1 MDITVR
7 NRDVGGR
14 DGIYAVRIA
23 RCPRGHDLHAPGRK
37 SIGIPDVDV
46 IPRRVAESD
55 PVQREVLDVAQYD
68 ETRHLLIS
76 VQHLA
81 LVRQLPPRG
90 ASAHDPVPAPAVD
103 RSVAHDT
110 AVADVLPEQ
119 EGLASLAMRVGKD
132 PAASRRHVIDSGIAG
147 RGQYRVGI
155 HNQGDARTQRQW
167 TAQKYTLV
175 AVGPELDRLSGDAVI
190 HGVLYTIGIE
200 MPLRCRR
207 QHIVRSGNSGTQH
220 DTGWRNGRLH
230 DLPHVLRV
238 CRRHAAEGDGD
249 EDRNQADGSQGTTLV
264 KSAGSER
271 PAEPSAA
278 AGTSWAWSAAPCR
291 FVIRSEPIGPLRQAI
306 SEIDGGLGGLVFGKA
321 MLGDE
326 PRQKSAVDP
335 ACDVVARRNR
345 EERARVVVEAD
356 RVVEARGLRR
366 QLAEAAQP
374 LGTVV
379 KPPGGTQF
387 EHPV

>member
-7 NRDVGGR
+7 NRNVGGR

-23 RCPRGHDLHAPGRK
+23 RCPRGRDLHAPGRE
-37 SIGIPDVDV
+37 SIGIPDIDV

-55 PVQREVLDVAQYD
+55 PVQREVLDVAQHD
-68 ETRHLLIS
+68 ETRHLLIP
-76 VQHLA
+76 VKHLA

-90 ASAHDPVPAPAVD
+90 ASAHDAVPAPAVD
-103 RSVAHDT
+103 RSVAHDA
-110 AVADVLPEQ
+110 AVADALPEQ
-119 EGLASLAMRVGKD
+119 EGLASLAMRVGKN
-132 PAASRRHVIDSGIAG
+132 PAASRRHVIDSGVAG

-175 AVGPELDRLSGDAVI
+175 AVGPELDRPSRGAVI

-200 MPLRCRR
+200 MPFRRGR

-230 DLPHVLRV
+230 DMPYVLSV
-238 CRRHAAEGDGD
+238 CRRHAAEGDRD

-271 PAEPSAA
+271 PAEPSAS

-291 FVIRSEPIGPLRQAI
+291 FGIRSEPIGLLRQPIKIGRA
-306 SEIDGGLGGLVFGKA
+306 S
-321 MLGDE
+321 
-326 PRQKSAVDP
+326 
-335 ACDVVARRNR
+335 CR
-345 EERARVVVEAD
+345 E
-356 RVVEARGLRR
+356 
-366 QLAEAAQP
+366 
-374 LGTVV
+374 
-379 KPPGGTQF
+379 
-387 EHPV
+387 